1 MPPAWSLL
9 SSHNPAPEW
18 YTEWI
23 LSPLPLLWPLKP
35 RPYQPLS
42 GEGFPVQ
49 QNARERNLGSSGK
62 RQVSGTRARSAT
74 CFHIPVSEFFFLPHI
89 FQSYSPPPRINSMTM
104 TAPRMPHGG
113 AALVS
118 WCKPVSLTERMK
130 NDKTRENL
138 RYSLLR
144 GDREQVERSK
154 VLVQKLNGRT
164 WHSLKQ
170 VLSCCLMPETLRWTR
185 CAHPWGR
192 LRRCQSLPAR
202 ETAVQQSFI
211 LCTQDF
217 LEIFSDKVMCHKGLE
232 GGVGVYHPGR
242 PWHSR

>member
-35 RPYQPLS
+35 GPYQPLS
-42 GEGFPVQ
+42 AEGFPVQ
-49 QNARERNLGSSGK
+49 QNARERNPGSSGK

-74 CFHIPVSEFFFLPHI
+74 CLHIPVSEFFFLPHV
-89 FQSYSPPPRINSMTM
+89 FQRYSPPLRINSMTM
-104 TAPRMPHGG
+104 TAPRMPLRGT
-113 AALVS
+113 ALVS
-118 WCKPVSLTERMK
+118 LCEPVSLTERMK

-138 RYSLLR
+138 RYLLLR
-144 GDREQVERSK
+144 GDIEQVERSK
-154 VLVQKLNGRT
+154 DLVHKLSGRT

-185 CAHPWGR
+185 CGHPRGR
-192 LRRCQSLPAR
+192 LRRYQPKSASQRNCSAAELYTLYTGLSGDLLRQSN
-202 ETAVQQSFI
+202 V
-211 LCTQDF
+211 
-217 LEIFSDKVMCHKGLE
+217 
-232 GGVGVYHPGR
+232 
-242 PWHSR
+242 